1 MMVYVLTEA
10 SRKQHKSG
18 LGRGFGSSHFIFV
31 TNHVENDNAHY
42 IQLHII
48 ILICW
53 NNFCL
58 QLSGTIICLEMI
70 ISEIFLSF
78 QYSLWKCL
86 R

>member
-48 ILICW
+48 ILIC
-53 NNFCL
+53 
-58 QLSGTIICLEMI
+58 
-70 ISEIFLSF
+70 
-78 QYSLWKCL
+78 
-86 R
+86 